1 MFPDKVP
8 PTEPLNRIYM
18 VVVETVLFV
27 GVSVIELAKPVPDVK
42 EISNPDGADTVML
55 PVRSVPD
62 TVIDCSA
69 EGVPRFVENAFRAVV
84 ETDKTGAVTLDS

>member
-1 MFPDKVP
+1 
-8 PTEPLNRIYM
+8 M

-27 GVSVIELAKPVPDVK
+27 GVRVIELAKPVPDVK
-42 EISNPDGADTVML
+42 EISNPEGADMVML

-69 EGVPRFVENAFRAVV
+69 DGVPRFVENAFRAVV